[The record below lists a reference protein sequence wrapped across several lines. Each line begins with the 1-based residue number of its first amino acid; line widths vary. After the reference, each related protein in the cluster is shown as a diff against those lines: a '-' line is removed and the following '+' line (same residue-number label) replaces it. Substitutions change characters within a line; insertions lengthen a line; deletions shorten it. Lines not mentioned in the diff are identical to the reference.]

1 MSHVRDITK
10 ENKDLPMTL
19 NCKTV
24 TRVKR
29 KVSMFQSQAPWVPL
43 SPLPLKPHQEALKTP
58 RSQSKVSEIVLDKPG
73 L

>member
-1 MSHVRDITK
+1 MSHVRDNTK

-24 TRVKR
+24 TKEKR
-29 KVSMFQSQAPWVPL
+29 KVSMLQSQAPWVLL
-43 SPLPLKPHQEALKTP
+43 STPPIKPHQVALKTP
-58 RSQSKVSEIVLDKPG
+58 RSQSKVRGIVLVKPG